1 MDYTVYQFSKREYLE
16 NILLFLLADALISY
30 LFYRSWIVFCLFLPL
45 LRVFLREQKKSACK
59 KRIQNLEE
67 QFLMA
72 MQTVITSLTAGYS
85 VETAFEDTL
94 RELPLIYKEEDMIVQ
109 EFRSIVSQL
118 KMNRNLEDLLQSLA
132 VRSGIEDIRNFAEI
146 FAISKRSGGNLI
158 AIIRNTT
165 QSISQKNETR
175 KEIQV
180 VLSAK
185 KMEQNMMSVIPCL
198 ILLYVQTVSP
208 GFLDG
213 MYHNAA
219 GILIMTM
226 SLILYASAVL
236 WGRKIV
242 NIEV

>member
-1 MDYTVYQFSKREYLE
+1 MDYTVYQFSTKEYVE
-16 NILLFLLADALISY
+16 NVLLFLALDGIISY
-30 LFYRSWIVFCLFLPL
+30 LFYRSWIVFALGLLLMKSFLKE
-45 LRVFLREQKKSACK
+45 RKKELCK
-59 KRIQNLEE
+59 SRIHQLEE
-67 QFLMA
+67 QFLTA

-94 RELPLIYKEEDMIVQ
+94 RELPAMYREEDMIMQ
-109 EFRSIVSQL
+109 EFRSMVSQL
-118 KMNRNLEDLLQSLA
+118 QMNQNLEDLLQSLA
-132 VRSGIEDIRNFAEI
+132 IRSGIEDIRNFAEI
-146 FAISKRSGGNLI
+146 FAVSKRSGGNLI
-158 AIIRNTT
+158 AIIRNTV

-198 ILLYVQTVSP
+198 ILFYVQTVSP
-208 GFLDG
+208 GFLDS

-219 GILIMTM
+219 GVFIMSV
-226 SLILYASAVL
+226 SLMVYGGAVL

-242 NIEV
+242 DIEV

>member
-1 MDYTVYQFSKREYLE
+1 MDYTVYQFSTKEYVE
-16 NILLFLLADALISY
+16 NVLMFLALDGTISY
-30 LFYRSWIVFCLFLPL
+30 LFYRSWIVFALGL
-45 LRVFLREQKKSACK
+45 LLMKPFFKERKKELCK
-59 KRIQNLEE
+59 SRIHQLEE
-67 QFLMA
+67 QFLTA

-94 RELPLIYKEEDMIVQ
+94 RELPAMYREEDMIMQ
-109 EFRSIVSQL
+109 EFRSMVSQL
-118 KMNRNLEDLLQSLA
+118 QMNQNLEDLLQSLA
-132 VRSGIEDIRNFAEI
+132 IRSGIEDIRNFAEI
-146 FAISKRSGGNLI
+146 FAVSKRSGGNLI
-158 AIIRNTT
+158 AIIRNTV

-198 ILLYVQTVSP
+198 ILFYVQTVSP
-208 GFLDG
+208 GFLDS

-219 GILIMTM
+219 GVFIMSV
-226 SLILYASAVL
+226 SLMVYGGAVL

-242 NIEV
+242 DIEV

>member
-1 MDYTVYQFSKREYLE
+1 MDYTVYQFSGKEYLE
-16 NILLFLLADALISY
+16 NICLFLLADGVISY
-30 LFYRSWIVFCLFLPL
+30 LFYRSWIVFLLFLPL
-45 LRVFLREQKKSACK
+45 LKIFLRERQKAACK
-59 KRIQNLEE
+59 KRIQKLEE

-72 MQTVITSLTAGYS
+72 MQAVITSLTAGYS
-85 VETAFEDTL
+85 VETAFEDAL
-94 RELPLIYKEEDMIVQ
+94 KELPLVYQENDMIVQ
-109 EFRSIVSQL
+109 EFRAIVSQL
-118 KMNRNLEDLLQSLA
+118 KMNQNLEELLQSLA

-158 AIIRNTT
+158 AIIRNTV

-185 KMEQNMMSVIPCL
+185 KMEQNMMSLIPCL
-198 ILLYVQTVSP
+198 ILFYVQTVSP

-219 GILIMTM
+219 GILIMTA
-226 SLILYASAVL
+226 SLGIYGAAVL